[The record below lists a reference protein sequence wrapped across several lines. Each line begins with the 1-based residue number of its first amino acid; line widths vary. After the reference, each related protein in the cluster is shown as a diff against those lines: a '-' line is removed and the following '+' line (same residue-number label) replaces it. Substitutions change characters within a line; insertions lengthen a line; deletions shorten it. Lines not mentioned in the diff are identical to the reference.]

1 MFNVAANSRI
11 EEVFVKT
18 TDNRGHTLEEVSD
31 MAIDKIMSVSS
42 KAPPVIRDQA
52 EAFKRELKSVLLFY
66 MKMAVEQDRATVCA
80 KIREAG
86 SPELALYLRG
96 V

>member
-1 MFNVAANSRI
+1 MTAAAA
-11 EEVFVKT
+11 FVGDPVVRT
-18 TDNRGHTLEEVSD
+18 TENRGHTLEEVSD
-31 MAIDKIMSVSS
+31 MAIDRIMSVSS